1 MRFLLDS
8 LSTLGEFVVLLVRAV
23 SFFPHVLLQA
33 DARRD
38 LFRQLYATGIRTL
51 PVVTVVSLF
60 MGMILSLQ
68 VGVELARFN
77 QESYLGAAV
86 MLTLLRE
93 MAAFCCGICLSA
105 CVGSAIAAELGTM
118 KVNEEIDALFVMKI
132 SPVRFLVAPRVL
144 ALVLMSPVVAFYCAM
159 IGTLGGGVV
168 GTTQLAVDFSQYV
181 SSALWMATSR
191 DLLVGLLKSAVFGL
205 LIGVIA
211 SFVGLRTSLGA
222 TGVGK
227 STQRAVI
234 VSFLAILISGYMIT
248 RLFCE

>member
-1 MRFLLDS
+1 MTGMPQFVSSFGGVVILTARV
-8 LSTLGEFVVLLVRAV
+8 LGY
-23 SFFPHVLLQA
+23 FPHVVING

-60 MGMILSLQ
+60 MGMILALQ

-77 QESYLGAAV
+77 QETYLGAAV

-105 CVGSAIAAELGTM
+105 CVGSAIAAEIGTM
-118 KVNEEIDALFVMKI
+118 KVNEEIDALNVMGI
-132 SPVRFLVAPRVL
+132 PPARFLVAPRVL

-159 IGTLGGGVV
+159 IGTLGGGIV
-168 GTTQLAVDFSQYV
+168 GMTQLNVDFGQYV
-181 SSALWMATSR
+181 SSALWMAAGR
-191 DLLVGLLKSAVFGL
+191 DLGLGMLKATVFGL
-205 LIGVIA
+205 LIGVISSSA
-211 SFVGLRTSLGA
+211 GLGTSLGA

-227 STQRAVI
+227 STQKSVI

>member
-1 MRFLLDS
+1 M
-8 LSTLGEFVVLLVRAV
+8 TGMPQFVSSFGGVVILTVRAV
-23 SFFPHVLLQA
+23 GHFPHVIING

-60 MGMILSLQ
+60 MGMILALQ

-77 QESYLGAAV
+77 QETYLGAAV

-118 KVNEEIDALFVMKI
+118 KVNEEIDALNVMGI
-132 SPVRFLVAPRVL
+132 PPARFLVAPRVL
-144 ALVLMSPVVAFYCAM
+144 ALVLMSPVIAFYCAM
-159 IGTLGGGVV
+159 IGTLGGGIV
-168 GTTQLAVDFSQYV
+168 GMTQLNVDFGQYV
-181 SSALWMATSR
+181 SSALWMAAGR
-191 DLLVGLLKSAVFGL
+191 DLGLGILKSAVFGL
-205 LIGVIA
+205 LIGVISSSA
-211 SFVGLRTSLGA
+211 GLNTSLGA

-227 STQRAVI
+227 STQKSVI

>member
-1 MRFLLDS
+1 MIPVPKFVTSVGGAGLLLARS
-8 LSTLGEFVVLLVRAV
+8 VAYFPYVLLRG
-23 SFFPHVLLQA
+23 

-68 VGVELARFN
+68 VGMELARFN
-77 QESYLGAAV
+77 QEVYLGAAV

-93 MAAFCCGICLSA
+93 MAAFCCGICLAA

-118 KVNEEIDALFVMKI
+118 KVNDEIDALFIMGI
-132 SPVRFLVAPRVL
+132 PPERFLAAPRIL
-144 ALVLMSPVVAFYCAM
+144 ALVLMAPVIAFYCA
-159 IGTLGGGVV
+159 IVGAIGGGVV
-168 GTTQLAVDFSQYV
+168 GATQLNVDFGQYM
-181 SSALWMATSR
+181 SGALWMAAAK
-191 DLLVGLLKSAVFGL
+191 DLYVGLVKSAVFGL
-205 LIGVIA
+205 LIGVI
-211 SFVGLRTSLGA
+211 SSCEGLGTSLGA

-234 VSFLAILISGYMIT
+234 VSFLAILISGYIVT
-248 RLFCE
+248 RLFY

>member
-1 MRFLLDS
+1 MTGMPQFVS
-8 LSTLGEFVVLLVRAV
+8 SFGGVVVLMARAV
-23 SFFPHVLLQA
+23 GCFPHVIVNG

-60 MGMILSLQ
+60 MGMILALQ

-77 QESYLGAAV
+77 QETYLGAAV

-118 KVNEEIDALFVMKI
+118 KVNEEIDALLVMGI
-132 SPVRFLVAPRVL
+132 PPARFLVAPRVL

-159 IGTLGGGVV
+159 IGTLGGGIV
-168 GTTQLAVDFSQYV
+168 GMTQLNVDFGQYV
-181 SSALWMATSR
+181 SSALWMAAGR
-191 DLLVGLLKSAVFGL
+191 DLGLGLLKSTVFGL
-205 LIGVIA
+205 LIGVI
-211 SFVGLRTSLGA
+211 SSYEGLGTSLGA

-227 STQRAVI
+227 STQRSVI